1 MFSITIKKNKGN
13 KHTYYINENT
23 RLKLKG
29 QVKNKSGKYIEK
41 RVENLD
47 GHSVDYA
54 LNKYLY
60 KDRNGIM
67 KKYNKTDLTY
77 DIKMGRLEFIFP
89 EQDESYDYDN
99 FSEENIEKRVKNID
113 HIINGLESKI
123 TEMKKN
129 RERAEELLKDL
140 QMKYEELKKKCQSVR
155 LLFMV

>member
-1 MFSITIKKNKGN
+1 MISITIQRNNGN
-13 KHTYYINENT
+13 KHTHYIDGNT
-23 RLKLKG
+23 RLKVKG

-60 KDRNGIM
+60 KSRNGIM

-89 EQDESYDYDN
+89 ENDTEHDECYDN
-99 FSEENIEKRVKNID
+99 FSEENIKKLERNID
-113 HIINGLESKI
+113 QKFEILFNKIKEIEQKYKMSKCPVVVCGI
-123 TEMKKN
+123 TG
-129 RERAEELLKDL
+129 
-140 QMKYEELKKKCQSVR
+140 
-155 LLFMV
+155 